1 MYTRIDQLII
11 GATRTEPRM
20 PARSPVPSMGLV
32 SAALKRK
39 KVLNARR
46 ANGEWTKITRYF
58 VKDARGFGLA
68 DSGWVEVVEVS
79 LG

>member
-1 MYTRIDQLII
+1 MYRRIDQLII
-11 GATRTEPRM
+11 GATRTEPRQVR
-20 PARSPVPSMGLV
+20 PPVPSMGLV